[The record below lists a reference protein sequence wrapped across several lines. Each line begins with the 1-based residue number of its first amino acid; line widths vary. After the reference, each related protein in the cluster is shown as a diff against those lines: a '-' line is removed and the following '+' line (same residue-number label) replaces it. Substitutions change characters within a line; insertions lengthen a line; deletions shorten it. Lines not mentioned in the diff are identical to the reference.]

1 MQQVYQPDAASP
13 PSMVCSRGRLV
24 EMHRLGIEFGRER
37 DHLVARHAARAVLE
51 DAARREV
58 FPMELRHGGCAFG

>member
-1 MQQVYQPDAASP
+1 MVARAA
-13 PSMVCSRGRLV
+13 VFV

-37 DHLVARHAARAVLE
+37 DHLVARQAARAVLE

-58 FPMELRHGGCAFG
+58 FPMELRHGGSRFST